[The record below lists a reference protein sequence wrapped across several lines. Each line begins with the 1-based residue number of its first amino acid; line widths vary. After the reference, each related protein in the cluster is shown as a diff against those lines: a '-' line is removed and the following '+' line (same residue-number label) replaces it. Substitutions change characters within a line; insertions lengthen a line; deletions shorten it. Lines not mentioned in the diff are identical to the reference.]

1 MTLISIEKEILENL
15 VSFKL
20 KRIQTIIQE
29 ILDRWK
35 ENSTTLFIEKARNG
49 KYENAENAE
58 NDAIELRQL
67 LLEEKKLNELLK
79 KYNTK

>member
-1 MTLISIEKEILENL
+1 MALISIEKEILENL

-49 KYENAENAE
+49 KYENAEN
-58 NDAIELRQL
+58 DAIELRQL

>member
-1 MTLISIEKEILENL
+1 MALVSIEKEILENL

-29 ILDRWK
+29 ILNRWN
-35 ENSTTLFIEKARNG
+35 ENSTTLFIKKARNG
-49 KYENAENAE
+49 TYENAE

-79 KYNTK
+79 KYNLE

>member
-1 MTLISIEKEILENL
+1 MIEKEILENL

-20 KRIQTIIQE
+20 NRIQTIIQE

-49 KYENAENAE
+49 TYENAE

-79 KYNTK
+79 KYNI

>member
-1 MTLISIEKEILENL
+1 MAIISIEKEILENL

-49 KYENAENAE
+49 TYENAE

-79 KYNTK
+79 KYNTE

>member
-1 MTLISIEKEILENL
+1 MALISIEKEILENL

-20 KRIQTIIQE
+20 NRIQKIIQE

-35 ENSTTLFIEKARNG
+35 ENSTTLFITKARNG
-49 KYENAENAE
+49 TYENAE

-67 LLEEKKLNELLK
+67 LLEEKKLNKLLK
-79 KYNTK
+79 KI

>member
-1 MTLISIEKEILENL
+1 MALVSIEKEILENL
-15 VSFKL
+15 VRFKL
-20 KRIQTIIQE
+20 KRILTNIQE

-35 ENSTTLFIEKARNG
+35 ENSTTLFIENARNG
-49 KYENAENAE
+49 TYENAE

-79 KYNTK
+79 KYNI

>member
-1 MTLISIEKEILENL
+1 MALISIEKEILENL

-20 KRIQTIIQE
+20 NRIQTIIQE

-49 KYENAENAE
+49 TYENAE

-79 KYNTK
+79 KYNI

>member
-1 MTLISIEKEILENL
+1 MALVSIEKEILENL

-35 ENSTTLFIEKARNG
+35 ENSTTLLIEKARNG
-49 KYENAENAE
+49 TYENAE
-58 NDAIELRQL
+58 NDAIKLRQL
-67 LLEEKKLNELLK
+67 LLEEKKLNDLLK
-79 KYNTK
+79 KYNI

>member
-1 MTLISIEKEILENL
+1 MAIISIEKEILENL

-29 ILDRWK
+29 ILNRWN
-35 ENSTTLFIEKARNG
+35 ENSTTTFIEKARNG
-49 KYENAENAE
+49 TYENAE

-67 LLEEKKLNELLK
+67 LLEEKNLNELIK
-79 KYNTK
+79 KYTSE

>member
-1 MTLISIEKEILENL
+1 MALISIEKEILENL

-20 KRIQTIIQE
+20 KRITTIIQE
-29 ILDRWK
+29 ISDRWN
-35 ENSTTLFIEKARNG
+35 ENSTTFFIEKARNG
-49 KYENAENAE
+49 TFENAE

-79 KYNTK
+79 NI

>member
-1 MTLISIEKEILENL
+1 MALISIEKEILENL

-49 KYENAENAE
+49 TFENAE

-67 LLEEKKLNELLK
+67 LLEEKKLNEILK
-79 KYNTK
+79 NI

>member
-1 MTLISIEKEILENL
+1 MALVSIEKEILENL

-35 ENSTTLFIEKARNG
+35 EKSTTFFIEKARNG
-49 KYENAENAE
+49 TYENAE

-79 KYNTK
+79 KI

>member
-1 MTLISIEKEILENL
+1 MALISIEKEILENL

-49 KYENAENAE
+49 TYENAE

-79 KYNTK
+79 KI

>member
-1 MTLISIEKEILENL
+1 MALVSIEKEILENL

-20 KRIQTIIQE
+20 NRIQKIIQE

-49 KYENAENAE
+49 TYENAE

-79 KYNTK
+79 KI

>member
-1 MTLISIEKEILENL
+1 MALISIEKEILENL

-29 ILDRWK
+29 ILDRWN
-35 ENSTTLFIEKARNG
+35 EHSTTLFIEKARNG
-49 KYENAENAE
+49 TYKNAE

-79 KYNTK
+79 KI

>member
-1 MTLISIEKEILENL
+1 MASVSIEKEILENL
-15 VSFKL
+15 VTFKL

-35 ENSTTLFIEKARNG
+35 ENSTTVFIEKARKG
-49 KYENAENAE
+49 IYENAE

-67 LLEEKKLNELLK
+67 LLEEKKLHQLIEK
-79 KYNTK
+79 I

>member
-1 MTLISIEKEILENL
+1 MIEKEILENL

-20 KRIQTIIQE
+20 NRIQTIIQE
-29 ILDRWK
+29 ILDRRK

-49 KYENAENAE
+49 TYENAE

-79 KYNTK
+79 KYNI